1 MAQIHKKTHKG
12 LKKRIRVT
20 ATGKI
25 KYKRANAGHLMSS
38 KSGNRSRKLR
48 KTRVLEGT
56 IQHRM
61 REAVLN
67 EA

>member
-1 MAQIHKKTHKG
+1 MAMINKKTHKG

-25 KYKRANAGHLMSS
+25 KYKRANAGHLMSA
-38 KSGNRSRKLR
+38 KSGNRCRRLR
-48 KTRVLEGT
+48 QHRVLEGT
-56 IQHRM
+56 IRHRM
-61 REAVLN
+61 REAVLG